1 MHRKLFRLHHS
12 SFRILH
18 SAFCILHSAFCIIA
32 ALAAF
37 AADAATPVDAGVKAV
52 DDLPALPAEPIMRWY
67 GRDKRK
73 VYPVPVDD
81 PHPVFARVT
90 FGKNHPKKGTLI
102 FTVEAIGTYFQ
113 PKYSF
118 VLDAECCSPL
128 IGFPRNAESG
138 GVPIDPGSS
147 SLWVEL
153 TDILDY
159 GYNCIFSAKAGNEQG
174 REFGADAMPDFRIE
188 FSRDC
193 KKVFGEIG
201 NYGGRMAVGLVSR
214 ARGTAI
220 DDKAL
225 SEIDLA
231 RALSELGPG
240 PARRPRRFPIQLSN
254 QVNPAAMTPP
264 AFSNEVEVLR
274 RLGPNDLGAVVDG
287 IIDPNHECEPFAVA
301 RHTPGDH
308 MFNRYK
314 GHICEIDYAGMT
326 NQLVRLVDKVSG
338 ELARGRKIIIGTA
351 DEPGYGLLGLTN
363 CKAKVTCRERFGK
376 DFTLYPDGDVD
387 AYLETVAYRDK
398 MVCDFYKAMTDAA
411 RAVNSNFLCVA
422 NIGTSL
428 VFSGNAE
435 DPGTD
440 PFVMADAKALA
451 IGQTEDWS
459 NLQRTRQ
466 VCSYICD
473 VYRAAYGRN
482 GMDFRMCS
490 VIMSRPETE
499 AKVFS
504 EIGHGTDAIALFNY
518 GPHWI
523 NGDAR
528 NLAKGVFPS
537 IRHVCE
543 TIAEAEDAIVGSDVA
558 LGDAAL
564 FYSQSC
570 DKLQMAPGWTRDW
583 LERNPYGKDR
593 MCTSLMLLH
602 CGIRTDVL
610 SEDDLA
616 PLLGRYK
623 VLFAM
628 DRNIRRDA
636 AEALAAWMRKGGVVV
651 KTAGALLADAR
662 DVPLPED
669 FFSGAGR
676 IVEIDFSPWRDYLKP
691 AKKAGDGCES
701 HRIFDEDVRAKMAKA
716 AADAGVTRRLY
727 TDEPLVE
734 ASLLENGPKS
744 VIALSNWTTNAQM
757 RVSVTLEKAP
767 AGKVRSA
774 SGAKVTSSRKSD
786 RLEASLEIGW
796 GDFLVVE

>member
-1 MHRKLFRLHHS
+1 MMKT
-12 SFRILH
+12 FRIPFL
-18 SAFCILHSAFCIIA
+18 ALCIVHCALCIS
-32 ALAAF
+32 ALAAP
-37 AADAATPVDAGVKAV
+37 AANAVTDPSVKAV
-52 DDLPALPAEPIMRWY
+52 DDLPKPQAERILRWH
-67 GRDKRK
+67 GKDKRK
-73 VYPVPVDD
+73 YYPPPVDD
-81 PHPVFARVT
+81 PGRIFARFR
-90 FGKNHPKKGTLI
+90 FGSKHPSPGYLF
-102 FTVEAIGTYFQ
+102 FTIEAIGTYF
-113 PKYSF
+113 PPRLSF
-118 VLDAECCSPL
+118 VLDAESVAPKL
-128 IGFPRNAESG
+128 GFPKSSPSG
-138 GVPIDPGSS
+138 GIPVAPGET
-147 SLWVEL
+147 SLWTEI
-153 TDILDY
+153 TDYLLY
-159 GYNCIFSAKAGNEQG
+159 GYNCIFCARVLDERG
-174 REFGADAMPDFRIE
+174 RELPDGVVPDFTVE

-193 KKVFGEIG
+193 GKVFGSIG
-201 NYGGRMAVGLVSR
+201 NYGGRMAIGLVSR
-214 ARGTAI
+214 AHGTAI

-231 RALSELGPG
+231 KAQSELGTT
-240 PARRPRRFPIQLSN
+240 PARRPRRFLIGMSN
-254 QVNPAAMTPP
+254 QVAPSLMTPP
-264 AFSNEVEVLR
+264 AFSNEIEVLR
-274 RLGPNDLGAVVDG
+274 LMGPNDLGAVVEN
-287 IIDPNHECEPFAVA
+287 IIDPKHECEPPIIS
-301 RHTPGDH
+301 RRPPGSH

-314 GHICEIDYAGMT
+314 GHICEIDYVGIT
-326 NQLVRLVDKVSG
+326 NQLRGLAEKAAD

-351 DEPGYGLLGLTN
+351 DEPGYFLYTLTN
-363 CKAKVTCRERFGK
+363 CEAKVTCRERFGK
-376 DFTLYPDGDVD
+376 DFTFYPDGDVD
-387 AYLETVAYRDK
+387 AYLETTAYRNK

-411 RAVNSNFLCVA
+411 RAVNSNFLCAA
-422 NIGTSL
+422 NIATSL

-459 NLQRTRQ
+459 NLQRSRQ

-504 EIGHGTDAIALFNY
+504 EIGHGTDAITLFNY

-528 NLAKGVFPS
+528 NLTKGVFPA

-543 TIAEAEDAIVGSDVA
+543 AIAGAEDAIVGSDVA

-570 DKLQMAPGWTRDW
+570 DRLQMAPGWTRDW

-651 KTAGALLADAR
+651 KTAGALVADER

-676 IVEIDFSPWRDYLKP
+676 IVQIDFSPWRDYLKP

-701 HRIFDEDVRAKMAKA
+701 HRIFDEAVRAKMADA
-716 AADAGVTRRLY
+716 AREAGVTRRLF

-734 ASLLENGPKS
+734 ASLLENGDKS
-744 VIALSNWTTNAQM
+744 VIVLSNWSTNANL
-757 RVSVTLEKAP
+757 RVSVTLENAP
-767 AGKVRSA
+767 AGAARSA
-774 SGAKVTSSRKSD
+774 SGAEVSASRKGD
-786 RLEASLEIGW
+786 RFEASLEIGW
-796 GDFLVVE
+796 GDFLVLE

>member
-1 MHRKLFRLHHS
+1 MKQLC
-12 SFRILH
+12 IVH
-18 SAFCILHSAFCIIA
+18 SALCILHSAFSIVA
-32 ALAAF
+32 ASDAF
-37 AADAATPVDAGVKAV
+37 SADAATPVDAGVKAV
-52 DDLPALPAEPIMRWY
+52 DDLPALPAEPITRWY
-67 GRDKRK
+67 SRDKRK
-73 VYPVPVDD
+73 VHPVPVDD

-90 FGKNHPKKGTLI
+90 FGKNHPKEGTLI

-113 PKYSF
+113 PKYTF

-128 IGFPRNAESG
+128 VGFPRNAESG
-138 GVPIDPGSS
+138 GIPIAPGSS
-147 SLWVEL
+147 SLWAEI
-153 TDILDY
+153 TDVLAY
-159 GYNCIFSAKAGNEQG
+159 GYNCIFVAKAGDERG
-174 REFGADAMPDFRIE
+174 RELGADAVPDFRIE

-193 KKVFGEIG
+193 KEVFGEIR
-201 NYGGRMAVGLVSR
+201 NYGGRMAIGLVSR
-214 ARGTAI
+214 ARGTAL

-231 RALSELGPG
+231 RALAELGPE
-240 PARRPRRFPIQLSN
+240 PARRPRRFPIELSN
-254 QVNPAAMTPP
+254 QVSPATMTPP

-274 RLGPNDLGAVVDG
+274 RLGPNELGAVVEG
-287 IIDPNHECEPFAVA
+287 VIDPDHECEPLAVA
-301 RHTPGDH
+301 RHPPGDH

-387 AYLETVAYRDK
+387 AYLETIAYRDK

-428 VFSGNAE
+428 IFSGNAE

-459 NLQRTRQ
+459 NVQRTRQ
-466 VCSYICD
+466 VCSYMCD

-490 VIMSRPETE
+490 IIMSPAETE
-499 AKVFS
+499 AKIFS
-504 EIGHGTDAIALFNY
+504 EIGHGTDFITLFNY

-523 NGDAR
+523 NGDSR
-528 NLAKGVFPS
+528 NRTPGIFPA
-537 IRHVCE
+537 IRHACDA
-543 TIAEAEDAIVGSDVA
+543 IAGAEDVIVGSDVA
-558 LGDAAL
+558 PGDAAL

-593 MCTSLMLLH
+593 MCASLMLLH
-602 CGIRTDVL
+602 CGVRTDVL

-616 PLLGRYK
+616 PKLGCYK
-623 VLFAM
+623 VLFTM

-651 KTAGALLADAR
+651 KTTGALLADER
-662 DVPLPED
+662 DVPYPEG
-669 FFSGAGR
+669 FFADAGK
-676 IVEIDFSPWRDYLKP
+676 IVEIDFSPWRNYLRP

-701 HRIFDEDVRAKMAKA
+701 HRIFDETVRLKMADA
-716 AADAGVTRRLY
+716 VREAGVTRRLY

-744 VIALSNWTTNAQM
+744 VIALSNWTTNASP
-757 RVSVTLEKAP
+757 RVKVTLEKAP
-767 AGKVRSA
+767 SVSTVRSA
-774 SGAKVTSSRKSD
+774 SGAEVKWSCDGGRITAEVP
-786 RLEASLEIGW
+786 IGW
-796 GDFLVVE
+796 GDFLVLE